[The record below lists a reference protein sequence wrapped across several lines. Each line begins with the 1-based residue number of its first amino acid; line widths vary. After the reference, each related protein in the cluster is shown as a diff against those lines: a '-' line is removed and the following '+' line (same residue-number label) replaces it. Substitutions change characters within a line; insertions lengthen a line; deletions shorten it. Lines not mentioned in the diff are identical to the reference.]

1 MSEADRSILCVD
13 DHKDFCEL
21 VAAILHDV
29 KVVSAHSMA
38 DAILLATREK
48 FDLYLLDYH
57 LPDGTGLE
65 LCLLLRGFDSRTPIL
80 FMTGTSSM
88 TEAQALTAG
97 ANGLVKK
104 GRTESVDDLRCKVAK
119 LLTEAG
125 LTP

>member
-1 MSEADRSILCVD
+1 MSEATKKILCVD
-13 DHKDFCEL
+13 DHTDFCEL

-38 DAILLATREK
+38 DAIVLATREK

-65 LCLLLRGFDSRTPIL
+65 LCLLLRGFDAKTPIL

-88 TEAQALTAG
+88 TEAQAISAG
-97 ANGLVKK
+97 ADGLVKK
-104 GRTESVDDLRCKVAK
+104 GRSEAVADLRSKVSK
-119 LLTEAG
+119 LLAATG
-125 LTP
+125 LVS

>member
-1 MSEADRSILCVD
+1 MSEVIRKILCVD

-29 KVVSAHSMA
+29 KVTSAHSMA
-38 DAILLATREK
+38 DAILLATKEK

-65 LCLLLRGFDSRTPIL
+65 LCLLLRSFDAATPIL

-88 TEAQALTAG
+88 TESQAITAG

-104 GRTESVDDLRCKVAK
+104 GRTESVADLRTKVRK
-119 LLTEAG
+119 LLEAAG
-125 LTP
+125 LTS